1 MVAQKTATKKAA
13 SVTKKATPGSKK
25 ATAQSGPAPAAKAT
39 AAKSAVP
46 KKAASAKKAVP
57 VKKTAPAKKVASST
71 DPAAKSAPPRSA
83 TKRSA
88 ATKTVPAAKS
98 ARKATAAQQPATDKS
113 APQKTATKKVAV
125 KKAAAKKAAASKVI
139 ADPSDTAAATE
150 QAAPKAASKPQ
161 VKSGRAT
168 RGQKQD
174 KYVPIKKNVPLKT
187 GTTKA
192 NPTSRAPVAPVQHEP
207 PSEPVFNESDLA
219 EFKVLIDHELAQIQ
233 GEYDQA
239 VAALDAAQG
248 SNLDSAGDDP
258 ADAGNKTF
266 EREQAMSIAQNRM
279 DLITQM
285 ERALYRIRIGSY
297 GVCESC
303 ATTIPKARLQ
313 AYPAATLCVACK
325 AREERR

>member
-1 MVAQKTATKKAA
+1 MVAQKTAAKKAA
-13 SVTKKATPGSKK
+13 SGTEKTASRSKK
-25 ATAQSGPAPAAKAT
+25 DTESAPVPA
-39 AAKSAVP
+39 
-46 KKAASAKKAVP
+46 KKAAGSKPTAEKKAAPAKKVSPAKKAAAASESTTTKQSQP
-57 VKKTAPAKKVASST
+57 VSAAAPAKKAATKSVAKKAPAKKVA
-71 DPAAKSAPPRSA
+71 P
-83 TKRSA
+83 
-88 ATKTVPAAKS
+88 
-98 ARKATAAQQPATDKS
+98 
-113 APQKTATKKVAV
+113 
-125 KKAAAKKAAASKVI
+125 KKAAAKTPTAPESAGDSTSEDVVKA
-139 ADPSDTAAATE
+139 P
-150 QAAPKAASKPQ
+150 
-161 VKSGRAT
+161 VKSGRAA

-174 KYVPIKKNVPLKT
+174 KYVPIKKNVPIKT
-187 GTTKA
+187 GVATAK
-192 NPTSRAPVAPVQHEP
+192 PTSRAPAAPVKQEP
-207 PSEPVFNESDLA
+207 PSEPVFNAKDLA

-239 VAALDAAQG
+239 IAALETSQNG
-248 SNLDSAGDDP
+248 SLDTAGDDP

-303 ATTIPKARLQ
+303 GTTIPKARLQ

>member
-1 MVAQKTATKKAA
+1 MVAQKTAAKKAA

-25 ATAQSGPAPAAKAT
+25 ATAQSGAAPATKAT
-39 AAKSAVP
+39 ASEPAVLKKAAPTKKVVPAKKIAP
-46 KKAASAKKAVP
+46 AKKAASG
-57 VKKTAPAKKVASST
+57 T
-71 DPAAKSAPPRSA
+71 DPAAKSAPPASA
-83 TKRSA
+83 TKPSA
-88 ATKTVPAAKS
+88 ATKTGPAAKH
-98 ARKATAAQQPATDKS
+98 AAKTTAAQKPVTDKS
-113 APQKTATKKVAV
+113 APQKTATKKVAT
-125 KKAAAKKAAASKVI
+125 KKAVAKKATASKVL
-139 ADPSDTAAATE
+139 ADPPENPEATQE
-150 QAAPKAASKPQ
+150 AAPKAASKPQ
-161 VKSGRAT
+161 VKSGRAA

-187 GTTKA
+187 GTTTA

-239 VAALDAAQG
+239 VAALNAAQS